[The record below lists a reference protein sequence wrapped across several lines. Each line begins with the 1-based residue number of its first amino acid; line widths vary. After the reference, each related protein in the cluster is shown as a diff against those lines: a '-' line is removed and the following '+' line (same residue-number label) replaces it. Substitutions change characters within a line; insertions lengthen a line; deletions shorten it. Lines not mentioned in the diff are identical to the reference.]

1 MSMNQLDAVIEQRA
15 QQRPCSSF
23 PAIFGRH
30 AIYAY
35 NMYIKSA
42 VCYIYLMTKM
52 CVCVCVC
59 CNLPYPG
66 LYTAGL
72 EIRYSI
78 SIQKL
83 TITLLLM
90 SN

>member
-52 CVCVCVC
+52 CVCVCVVT
-59 CNLPYPG
+59 YPS